1 VFCVFTKSTGIV
13 VRYGKDDVVVV
24 ALFGKVVVV
33 ASDLYLYLLDVWVTQ
48 MLVMTALK
56 QHAHAFIF
64 LGMYVFH
71 QMFSAAINRQRHGCR
86 RPNNCS
92 QYYNMN

>member
-1 VFCVFTKSTGIV
+1 MEPWLNMGQKSRCVFTKSTGIV

-64 LGMYVFH
+64 GIYVFP
-71 QMFSAAINRQRHGCR
+71 QNVFCRHK
-86 RPNNCS
+86 RPTTRLS
-92 QYYNMN
+92 EAK